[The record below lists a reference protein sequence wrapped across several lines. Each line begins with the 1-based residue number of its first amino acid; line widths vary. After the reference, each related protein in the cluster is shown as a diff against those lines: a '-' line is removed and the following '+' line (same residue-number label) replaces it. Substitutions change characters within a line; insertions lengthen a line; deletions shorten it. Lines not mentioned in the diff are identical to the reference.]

1 MDRRVDIVRTHA
13 EMFPCT
19 PCHRRCGVHVHSP
32 LTRTDSRWVNGSEKL
47 YQKQKKKWQDKSP
60 IYGGSSKTA
69 DRKIKVTERR
79 HREHDELR
87 YSIRSM
93 FKYFNRGF
101 SQIRILAS
109 DLLDDNRWIGQV
121 PSWLNLEAAQN
132 NRVSMFYTSE
142 LYGALKHY
150 LPVFNSLALEA
161 QMRNVPPVDPD

>member
-1 MDRRVDIVRTHA
+1 
-13 EMFPCT
+13 
-19 PCHRRCGVHVHSP
+19 
-32 LTRTDSRWVNGSEKL
+32 
-47 YQKQKKKWQDKSP
+47 
-60 IYGGSSKTA
+60 
-69 DRKIKVTERR
+69 
-79 HREHDELR
+79 
-87 YSIRSM
+87 M

-121 PSWLNLEAAQN
+121 PSWLNLETAQN

-161 QMRNVPPVDPD
+161 QMRNVPPVDPDDDVMVYFNDDMFLAGEHSVSDFWNPLIGLNIQVDPRAWVENQDLTVEGFRAEWNSEWPALRHANFRLSTLPLQT